1 MKMFRGWGIVAAAHV
16 LLALAFG
23 AAYSFGAFFEG
34 IQAHFGAGRFPVASL
49 FAVTALLYYT
59 VGAFSGTLAD
69 RFALRTVV
77 GAGVVLLAAG
87 FALASLAPSLSALFV
102 LFGFFAGCGVGLIY
116 VPAVVAVQRWFVRL
130 RSRASGLALAGT
142 GVGTFAAPLLA
153 GWLQQR
159 LGWQAAMQW
168 FALGIALL
176 GLAAAFS
183 LVGQPA
189 DRGLSPDGDGPVA
202 GTAAPATG
210 AGLAEAIAQLRFWW
224 FFVAIGLGSVSLFAA
239 LVHIAPQARGL
250 GMAPTASH
258 GLIALIGVGNVLG
271 RPVLGALGD
280 RLGPLRLLLALA
292 AALAALHLLW
302 GLATGW
308 AALALF
314 ALLFGAAHGGCIA
327 LYPAVAARWFGTRR
341 LGAILGALY
350 VSVGL
355 AAVVGAS
362 ASGWVFDRT
371 GSYAAA
377 IAASGVL
384 ALLAMAALAGAA
396 REASAERAFSS
407 SSFSAS

>member
-34 IQAHFGAGRFPVASL
+34 IQTHFGAGRFPVASL

-59 VGAFSGTLAD
+59 VGAFAGALAD
-69 RFALRTVV
+69 RFALRAVV
-77 GAGVVLLAAG
+77 GAGVVLLASG
-87 FALASLAPSLSALFV
+87 FALASQAPSLASLFL
-102 LFGFFAGCGVGLIY
+102 LFGLFAGCGVGLIY

-142 GVGTFAAPLLA
+142 GMGTFAAPLLA

-159 LGWQAAMQW
+159 LGWQAAMLW
-168 FALGIALL
+168 FALGIALV
-176 GLAAAFS
+176 GLAAAWS
-183 LVGQPA
+183 IEGRPTDL
-189 DRGLSPDGDGPVA
+189 GLSPDGDGP
-202 GTAAPATG
+202 ATHTSQPVPG
-210 AGLAEAIAQLRFWW
+210 ASLADALAQPRFWW
-224 FFVAIGLGSVSLFAA
+224 FFMAILLGSISLFAA
-239 LVHIAPQARGL
+239 LVHIVPQARGL
-250 GMAPTASH
+250 GIAPTASH

-271 RPVLGALGD
+271 RPVLGAVGD
-280 RLGPLRLLLALA
+280 RIGPLRLLWVLAVALA
-292 AALAALHLLW
+292 VLHLLW

-308 AALALF
+308 AMLALF

-327 LYPAVAARWFGTRR
+327 LYPAVAAQWFGTRR

-362 ASGWVFDRT
+362 ASGWVFDST

-377 IAASGVL
+377 IAASGAL
-384 ALLAMAALAGAA
+384 ALLACVGLVGAA
-396 REASAERAFSS
+396 RQGRHFLSS
-407 SSFSAS
+407 SPSIP

>member
-1 MKMFRGWGIVAAAHV
+1 MNWFRGWGIVAAAHV

-59 VGAFSGTLAD
+59 VGAFSGALAD
-69 RFALRTVV
+69 RLALRTVV
-77 GAGVVLLAAG
+77 GVGVVLLAAG
-87 FALASLAPSLSALFV
+87 FALASLAPSLGALFV
-102 LFGFFAGCGVGLIY
+102 LFGLLVGCGVGLIY
-116 VPAVVAVQRWFVRL
+116 VPAVVAVQRWFVRQ

-142 GVGTFAAPLLA
+142 GVGTFVAPLLV

-183 LVGQPA
+183 IVGRPA
-189 DRGLSPDGDGPVA
+189 ELGLEPDGDAPVA
-202 GTAAPATG
+202 GVASTAIAGG
-210 AGLAEAIAQLRFWW
+210 AGLAEALRQPCFWW
-224 FFVAIGLGSVSLFAA
+224 FFAAILLGSVSLFAA

-250 GMAPTASH
+250 GIEATASH
-258 GLIALIGVGNVLG
+258 GLIALIGAGNVLG
-271 RPVLGALGD
+271 RPLLGALGD
-280 RLGPLRLLLALA
+280 RLGPLRLLLALSV
-292 AALAALHLLW
+292 ALAALHLLW
-302 GLATGW
+302 GLAQGW
-308 AALALF
+308 TALALF

-327 LYPAVAARWFGTRR
+327 LYPAVAAQWFGTRR

-362 ASGWVFDRT
+362 ASGWVFDQT
-371 GSYAAA
+371 GGYAAA
-377 IAASGVL
+377 IAASGAL
-384 ALLAMAALAGAA
+384 ALLAAVGLAGAA
-396 REASAERAFSS
+396 RTGRAFQS
-407 SSFSAS
+407 SSFLAS